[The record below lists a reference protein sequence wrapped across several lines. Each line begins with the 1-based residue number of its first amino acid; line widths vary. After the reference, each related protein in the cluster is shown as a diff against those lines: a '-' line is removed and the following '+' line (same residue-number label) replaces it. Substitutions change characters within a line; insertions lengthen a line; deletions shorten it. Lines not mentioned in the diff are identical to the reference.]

1 MCSIFVSYRET
12 NKPDSMP
19 AACRIVQNVC
29 QENRLEKTR
38 LFASSYSISAAPSSG
53 AIPTYTALIID
64 RAHKNFAAHASIQST
79 FCFGRRPLQPS
90 IYPAVSKICKPL
102 LTTLLIIPAIFLI
115 DWQLSSRTLFT
126 QGAKRVFCGHPSFLD
141 FFAISRLQSYC
152 TTPQIDTQ
160 R

>member
-1 MCSIFVSYRET
+1 ML
-12 NKPDSMP
+12 
-19 AACRIVQNVC
+19 AG
-29 QENRLEKTR
+29 KTG
-38 LFASSYSISAAPSSG
+38 LKKHDFLQVVYSISAAPSSG

-115 DWQLSSRTLFT
+115 AWLLSSCTLFT
-126 QGAKRVFCGHPSFLD
+126 QGAKRVFVGIPSFLD
-141 FFAISRLQSYC
+141 FFAISRLQGYC
-152 TTPQIDTQ
+152 TTPYTNTQ
-160 R
+160 QEICTMLIMV